1 MKAEAI
7 PGCNALYA
15 VGYANGAG
23 SGMKAEAIPGW
34 KGDVRHPRQR
44 AQGGGRAGRRRGRP
58 GAMAGGQVGG
68 SPVAAVPAGVE
79 AVIEV
84 HEILR

>member
-1 MKAEAI
+1 MSSI
-7 PGCNALYA
+7 RGGP
-15 VGYANGAG
+15 GAG
-23 SGMKAEAIPGW
+23 
-34 KGDVRHPRQR
+34 
-44 AQGGGRAGRRRGRP
+44 GGGRDVSVLHLLPGAWPGRGRGRP
-58 GAMAGGQVGG
+58 GVMAGRQVGG